1 MVITTPLKVKKMAKI
16 LGKVG
21 ELGLDELFVTGI
33 SKQLGERLL
42 SGFIGN
48 STLMSG
54 AIKIAIASFM
64 PKGNKYMKSVAMG
77 IGVDGIEDIIVN
89 LLGGVSAGAST
100 GGEI

>member
-1 MVITTPLKVKKMAKI
+1 MAKI

-42 SGFIGN
+42 AGFIGN

-54 AIKIAIASFM
+54 AVKIAIASFM
-64 PKGNKYMKSVAMG
+64 PKSNKYMKAVAMG
-77 IGVDGIEDIIVN
+77 IGVDGIEDIVVN
-89 LLGGVSAGAST
+89 LLGGVTATQGATAGV
-100 GGEI
+100 I